1 MQLGEGRGGRP
12 GNEVEAS
19 KDSLVLANSNCLLLE
34 DVSGYSSVHSTE
46 RVVQE
51 VDVSVPVDG
60 PGQADAG
67 ALPPTQPDPSLPY
80 QSQVTTGKAS
90 HVLMRQ
96 ERVQRVSLQCLRDVA
111 LANTKGI
118 SSHRRGQEGM

>member
-12 GNEVEAS
+12 GNEVEAA

-67 ALPPTQPDPSLPY
+67 ALPPT
-80 QSQVTTGKAS
+80 
-90 HVLMRQ
+90 
-96 ERVQRVSLQCLRDVA
+96 
-111 LANTKGI
+111 
-118 SSHRRGQEGM
+118 